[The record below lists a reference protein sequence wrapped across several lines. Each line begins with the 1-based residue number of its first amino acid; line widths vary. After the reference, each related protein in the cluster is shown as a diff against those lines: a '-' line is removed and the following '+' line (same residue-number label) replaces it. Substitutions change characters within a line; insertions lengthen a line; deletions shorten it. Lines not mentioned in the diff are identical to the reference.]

1 MHIHLLFICYSII
14 QYLFYSTFGVRHLSK
29 SDFQVCS
36 FQLKREVRWK
46 RVGAHRWRDSH
57 PMGQSTSPLLQ
68 VLDGYLPMVEPHLDV
83 LIERRRVNIT
93 NGVSELV
100 SEVMGDPQATIG
112 FNTI

>member
-1 MHIHLLFICYSII
+1 
-14 QYLFYSTFGVRHLSK
+14 
-29 SDFQVCS
+29 
-36 FQLKREVRWK
+36 
-46 RVGAHRWRDSH
+46 
-57 PMGQSTSPLLQ
+57 MGPWDRNVPLLQ

-112 FNTI
+112 FNTRNKMV